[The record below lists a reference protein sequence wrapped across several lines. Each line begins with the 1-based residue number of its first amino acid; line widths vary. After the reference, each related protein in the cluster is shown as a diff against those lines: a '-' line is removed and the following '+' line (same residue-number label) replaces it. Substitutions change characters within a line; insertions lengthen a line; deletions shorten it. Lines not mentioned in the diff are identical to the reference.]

1 MAKLCLWKSKVSG
14 IQLACELQMVTS
26 FDKSHRHCNFRSS
39 QSSTFSFKIFLKFFQ
54 KSTSSI
60 WSSTSS
66 SHAHLIVWW
75 SRYLLQAKS
84 LIVFHGCS
92 MTSKSPGTASSWSKL
107 NSFFRAL
114 LWTSNN
120 PKTIRRL
127 CTLSIKIESLK
138 LLVHQRKLFW
148 MFICIQTRIFWKKKL
163 KCQKCTRLLNRKM
176 WFNQWFTVVSR
187 AL

>member
-39 QSSTFSFKIFLKFFQ
+39 QSSTFSLKIFLKFLQ

-60 WSSTSS
+60 RSSTSS
-66 SHAHLIVWW
+66 SHAHLIVRR
-75 SRYLLQAKS
+75 SRHLLQAKS
-84 LIVFHGCS
+84 MILIHGCPM
-92 MTSKSPGTASSWSKL
+92 MTAGLGTASSWSKL
-107 NSFFRAL
+107 KPLFRAL

-120 PKTIRRL
+120 PKTIWRL

-148 MFICIQTRIFWKKKL
+148 MFICIQASIFCHFQWKKKI
-163 KCQKCTRLLNRKM
+163 KM
-176 WFNQWFTVVSR
+176 PKLYPVIKP
-187 AL
+187 